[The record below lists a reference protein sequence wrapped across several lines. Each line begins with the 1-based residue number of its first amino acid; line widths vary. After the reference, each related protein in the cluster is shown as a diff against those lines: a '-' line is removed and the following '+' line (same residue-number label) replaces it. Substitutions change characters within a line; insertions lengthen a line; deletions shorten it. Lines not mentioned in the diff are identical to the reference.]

1 MPLTFHAFNS
11 HAPVEVYH
19 RNLPHWRQEGATYFI
34 TFRLADSIPRALLA
48 QWNQERKIWL
58 EANGVLE
65 SMGKSERASAY
76 PKIDEKKRKH
86 FERDNARRLFRE
98 LDQCHGSCLFEQEA
112 CRAILRE
119 AILHFDGQRYGAG
132 DFVIMPNHVHWIIQ
146 PVEDHALEDIL
157 QSIKRFSSTQLAKQG
172 LHSAGLVWQ
181 SESHDHIIRDR
192 EELVRIREYILMNP
206 QKARLRDDQYSLYSA
221 DWLGD

>member
-1 MPLTFHAFNS
+1 MIPTFHAFNK

-19 RNLPHWRQEGATYFI
+19 RNLPHWRQEGATYFT
-34 TFRLADSIPRALLA
+34 TFRLADSIPRALFA
-48 QWNQERKIWL
+48 QWNHERKIWL

-65 SMGKSERASAY
+65 SMGKSDRATAY
-76 PKIDEKKRKH
+76 TKIDEKRRKH

-98 LDQCHGSCLFEQEA
+98 LDQCHGSCLFEHEA

-119 AILHFDGQRYGAG
+119 AMFHFDGERYGTG

-146 PVEDHALEDIL
+146 PLEGHALEDIL
-157 QSIKRFSSTQLAKQG
+157 QSIKRFSSVQLAKQG
-172 LHSAGLVWQ
+172 LCAGGRLWQ

-192 EELVRIREYILMNP
+192 EELARIREYIKMNP
-206 QKARLRDDQYSLYSA
+206 KKAELRDDQYSLYMA
-221 DWLGD
+221 GWRND